1 MKTHVPLERSL
12 YFLHPYNATLVTCK
26 SKDGKTN
33 VMAIAWIMPVNVNP
47 PKVGMSI
54 RPERHSHDVILETK
68 EFVVN
73 IPTFD
78 MAEKVLFCGRT
89 SGKAR
94 NKFREVQLT
103 PKKARKVSP
112 PIIKEC
118 VAHLE
123 CKLKRAIKTGDH
135 TLMIGQVIAAY
146 ALKSIFKEVYDMTK
160 FHPCLHVGKNFF
172 TTSRKRAVEP
182 KLTKYVV

>member
-1 MKTHVPLERSL
+1 MKTTVPLERSL

-26 SKDGKTN
+26 SKDEKTN
-33 VMAIAWIMPVNVNP
+33 VMAVAWIIPVNVNP
-47 PKVGMSI
+47 PMVAMSI
-54 RPERHSHDVILETK
+54 RPERHPHDLILETK

-89 SGKAR
+89 TGEKS
-94 NKFREVQLT
+94 NKFKETQLT

-123 CKLKRAIKTGDH
+123 CKLKRTIRTG
-135 TLMIGQVIAAY
+135 
-146 ALKSIFKEVYDMTK
+146 ETK
-160 FHPCLHVGKNFF
+160 N
-172 TTSRKRAVEP
+172 
-182 KLTKYVV
+182 